1 MLVVIYSLSA
11 PMSRRRNKPQRLI
24 VADSVDREP
33 GQLHNLFERIFHE
46 CLLQKYLLVY
56 KSLSRAY
63 GPNRS
68 YRKKRLAPANDHPST
83 EAFPESGDTK
93 FQHVEAAE
101 LHYTRA
107 VKQFFDWCDE
117 RRLELADIEA
127 ITLATYI

>member
-63 GPNRS
+63 RRHRS
-68 YRKKRLAPANDHPST
+68 YGKAPSFRRTDRPICP
-83 EAFPESGDTK
+83 EAF
-93 FQHVEAAE
+93 
-101 LHYTRA
+101 
-107 VKQFFDWCDE
+107 
-117 RRLELADIEA
+117 LELGDPWKWWLDR
-127 ITLATYI
+127 TVSSG